1 MTAASTAA
9 VTSVVSDAE
18 AAATA
23 AATAAVSEAYSYIE
37 AVHLAPCRRAAVTLM
52 CPGTRG
58 IANDL
63 NAVVRALWLSVLE
76 RRQLVVT
83 GDWHWLN
90 GETPMSDVVIPSRC
104 QRRLSEASP
113 ADQEQLSC
121 RNGTRGFH
129 AVRAQPPHDCLA
141 ATRAR
146 FLFSG
151 DVRCATHGTRGD
163 ALSERDV
170 PAQFRRHGVLWWMQV
185 LSTYLLRIRGH
196 AAARLQRRAGH
207 KVVAMPALVPRGQ
220 AEPLRAA
227 AGPSC
232 RVLDHDA
239 ALRRA
244 TVDGAGWRPSTEVQL
259 ALHIRWGDACG
270 GKRPDYRRRCYELI
284 EQTPGRK
291 KARSRGLPSLVPVS
305 ARLAQRG
312 LWAASTHLATDS
324 EHIANQALRGVANET
339 LGQVSFL
346 NVSRTK
352 YEPPRPNLNVSLN
365 YDYASHLWLENFAG
379 SQPSVRDAIFD
390 ETMLDLLLLARA
402 PVVAGQMLG
411 NMPRLALQLR
421 VSWPPSNDSLAQ
433 YPQACS
439 YVSLDGR
446 GWCPATI
453 CRYARATSS
462 NGTVLR
468 M

>member
-1 MTAASTAA
+1 MSQPVAVASME
-9 VTSVVSDAE
+9 SIAE
-18 AAATA
+18 AYAF
-23 AATAAVSEAYSYIE
+23 IE
-37 AVHLAPCRRAAVTLM
+37 ATHLAPCRRTAVTLM

-76 RRQLVVT
+76 GRQLVIT
-83 GDWHWLN
+83 GDWHWLDR
-90 GETPMSDVVIPSRC
+90 ETPLSDVLIPSRC
-104 QRRLSEASP
+104 QRRLLEASP
-113 ADQEQLSC
+113 ADREQLSC
-121 RNGTRGFH
+121 RNGSRGFH
-129 AVRAQPPHDCLA
+129 ALTARPPHECLA

-146 FLFSG
+146 GLFSAG

-170 PAQFRRHGVLWWMQV
+170 PAQFRMHGVLWWTQI

-196 AAARLQRRAGH
+196 AAARLQHRLGQLSATGESVVRRD
-207 KVVAMPALVPRGQ
+207 
-220 AEPLRAA
+220 AEPLRSA
-227 AGPSC
+227 AGLPC

-270 GKRPDYRRRCYELI
+270 VKRPDFRRRCYELI

-291 KARSRGLPSLVPVS
+291 KARSKGLPSLVPVS

-312 LWAASTHLATDS
+312 LWAASTYLATDS
-324 EHIANQALRGVANET
+324 EHIATQALRGVANET
-339 LGQVSFL
+339 LGQVRLL
-346 NVSRTK
+346 NVSRAK
-352 YEPPRPNLNVSLN
+352 YEPPKPNVNASLN

-379 SQPSVRDAIFD
+379 SRPSVRDAIFD

-421 VSWPPSNDSLAQ
+421 VSWPPTTDALAQ

-453 CRYARATSS
+453 CRYARVPNR
-462 NGTVLR
+462 NGTVFR